1 MNVSISGRIEQANG
15 RLRAAN
21 VGVVIEMQGNRLH
34 LRATLP
40 PRPDSTKQQPY
51 QQRISLSNQG
61 IRANPIGV
69 KEAEAEARKVG
80 ALLACR
86 EFDWQP
92 YLKSD
97 DKPCLTISDWV
108 ELFEADYFASKSRT
122 PQSETTWRGDY
133 RKTFNKL
140 PKNAALCVEV
150 LRETILGTTP
160 DTRTRKRTVR
170 VLTALAKFAGLD
182 ADFKNLTGTY
192 SPTKVTPR
200 DLPDDRAIATA
211 FTQIPAMNWRW
222 AYGILATYG
231 LRNHE
236 LFHLDFSKFPVLFV
250 QDGKTGSRCVY
261 PLYPEWVLQ
270 WELENVTLP
279 QCSGK
284 TNSDLGNRVT
294 HAFKRLGIP
303 FHPYDLR
310 HAWAVRSLEFGLD
323 ISLAAAQMGHSVKV
337 HTDIYHHWI
346 SEDVHQRAFSALLSR
361 SDRPRPPEI
370 FHA

>member
-1 MNVSISGRIEQANG
+1 MNVSTSGRVEQANG

-21 VGVVIEMQGNRLH
+21 VGVVIEMQGMRLH

-61 IRANPIGV
+61 IRANPLGI

-80 ALLACR
+80 ALLARR
-86 EFDWQP
+86 EFDWSP
-92 YLKSD
+92 YLKCDQEPNLTVD
-97 DKPCLTISDWV
+97 DWINQ
-108 ELFEADYFASKSRT
+108 FEADYFANRSRT
-122 PQSETTWRGDY
+122 PQSETTWRDDY
-133 RKTFNKL
+133 LKTFKKL
-140 PKNAALCVEV
+140 PKNAALSVEV
-150 LRETILGTTP
+150 LKETILNTTP

-170 VLTALAKFAGLD
+170 VLTALAKFAALD
-182 ADFKNLTGTY
+182 INFKNLTGTY
-192 SPTKVTPR
+192 SPTKVNPR

-211 FTQIPAMNWRW
+211 FNQIPAGSWRW
-222 AYGILATYG
+222 AYGVLATYG

-250 QDGKTGSRCVY
+250 QGGKTGQRWVY
-261 PLYPEWVLQ
+261 PLYPEWALE
-270 WELENVTLP
+270 WELDQVNLP

-294 HAFKRLGIP
+294 HAFKRLDVP
-303 FHPYDLR
+303 FQPYDLR
-310 HAWAVRSLEFGLD
+310 HAWAVRALEFGLD

-346 SEDVHQRAFSALLSR
+346 SEDVHQRAYSALVNR

-370 FHA
+370 HA